1 MAAADERDVDDAVDA
16 NADVDA
22 DADADA
28 DPDAQKST
36 AAFATAT
43 IATATTAITIARA
56 TIAAAA
62 AALRTTGP
70 LASGL
75 WASCQSPSTPPFVAI
90 ADRCCQ
96 STLQNFMQLPS
107 PFAGGA
113 RAWVWAVIPAKTLG
127 VRAVMLLV

>member
-43 IATATTAITIARA
+43 IATATTAITIASHHR
-56 TIAAAA
+56 
-62 AALRTTGP
+62 RRR
-70 LASGL
+70 
-75 WASCQSPSTPPFVAI
+75 
-90 ADRCCQ
+90 RCPQ
-96 STLQNFMQLPS
+96 
-107 PFAGGA
+107 
-113 RAWVWAVIPAKTLG
+113 G
-127 VRAVMLLV
+127 VRAVMLLVVSGDGLEPAADTLFFCACISHSSEGV